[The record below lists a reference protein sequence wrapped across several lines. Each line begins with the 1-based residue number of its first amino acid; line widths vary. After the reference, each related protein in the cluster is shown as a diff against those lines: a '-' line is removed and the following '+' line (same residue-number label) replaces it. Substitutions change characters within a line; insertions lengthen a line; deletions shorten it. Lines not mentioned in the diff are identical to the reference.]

1 MTTKL
6 REGFTTGSA
15 ATGAAL
21 AALHLLRKGCAPAT
35 VRVPLP
41 PFANTQQ
48 SDNGGQPEPRGWL
61 ELPIAAC

>member
-1 MTTKL
+1 MPDKL

-21 AALHLLRKGCAPAT
+21 AALQLLRRGCAPAT

-41 PFANTQQ
+41 PFANAPQA
-48 SDNGGQPEPRGWL
+48 GLCG
-61 ELPIAAC
+61 